1 MPRAAAGKILNLS
14 SLLEERR
21 RLKDAGKR
29 VVFTNGCFDVLHAG
43 HVTFLAEARRLGDRL
58 IVGLNSD
65 ASIKRN
71 KGPRRPVFAQQDRA
85 LVMASLEA
93 IDYVVIFEEDEPVA
107 LIGQLLPDILV
118 KGSDWGHYVSGRE
131 AVERNGGRIV
141 LLSLVPGHSTTAA
154 INRMAA
160 TTNTSPQHDKS

>member
-1 MPRAAAGKILNLS
+1 MDRS
-14 SLLEERR
+14 SLLEERH

-43 HVTFLAEARRLGDRL
+43 HVTLLAEARRLGDRL

-71 KGPRRPVFAQQDRA
+71 KGPRRPIFPQQDRA

-93 IDYVVIFEEDEPVA
+93 VDYVVIFEEDEPAA
-107 LIGQLLPDILV
+107 LIEQLLPDLLV

-131 AVERNGGRIV
+131 AVERNGGRVV

-154 INRMAA
+154 IHRMAA
-160 TTNTSPQHDKS
+160 TATPAPAPQHDEP